1 MHNHAFFTQFSNT
14 VNVKIALLALLLL
27 MFALAHPDKVFPG
40 GFTDAEIEKA
50 AKAYLDV
57 IQVREDYHEKLE
69 ATDDPA
75 EVQQIHRDAKE
86 KIINAVVSKGI
97 SVDTYNDLIEAAQ
110 LDEALMSTL
119 LDKIDALQ

>member
-1 MHNHAFFTQFSNT
+1 MHTPAFFSHLKNT
-14 VNVKIALLALLLL
+14 GKIALLSLLFLLFSLALTDQ
-27 MFALAHPDKVFPG
+27 AFPA